1 MAELSHEKEPP
12 SSPSPPKFDAG
23 ELTAAFLSVAGIYS
37 TQMSISRF
45 RAKPTVGG
53 VSLAE
58 APAFKKAP
66 GGAPANVAVG
76 ISKLGGSSAFI
87 GKVGADE
94 FGYMLAEILKQNKA
108 DTSGMQYDSN
118 ARTALTF
125 VTLRADGEHEFLFFR
140 NPNADMLLDKS
151 ELDRNLIE
159 KEGKISRPE
168 LIQKVRQ
175 IARDE
180 LLISVIKSYRAKFCM
195 RWNLELWYLKA
206 RYQVETPFHL
216 FMHFEFASKIW
227 KTQLCG
233 CSVKFKV
240 EWESCCKSQ
249 SKVDI

>member
-1 MAELSHEKEPP
+1 
-12 SSPSPPKFDAG
+12 
-23 ELTAAFLSVAGIYS
+23 
-37 TQMSISRF
+37 
-45 RAKPTVGG
+45 VGG
-53 VSLAE
+53 VSLSE
-58 APAFKKAP
+58 ALAFKKAP
-66 GGAPANVAVG
+66 SGAPANVAVG

-140 NPNADMLLDKS
+140 NPSADMLLDKS

-180 LLISVIKSYRAKFCM
+180 LLISVIKSYRAK
-195 RWNLELWYLKA
+195 KK
-206 RYQVETPFHL
+206 P
-216 FMHFEFASKIW
+216 ASFQQ
-227 KTQLCG
+227 T
-233 CSVKFKV
+233 
-240 EWESCCKSQ
+240 KS
-249 SKVDI
+249 KNGI

>member
-1 MAELSHEKEPP
+1 MAELSHEKAPP
-12 SSPSPPKFDAG
+12 SSLSPPKFAAG
-23 ELTAAFLSVAGIYS
+23 ELTAAFLSVAGKS
-37 TQMSISRF
+37 DDLTAEGCNEISDLVVCF
-45 RAKPTVGG
+45 
-53 VSLAE
+53 
-58 APAFKKAP
+58 AP

-140 NPNADMLLDKS
+140 NPSADMLLDKS

-180 LLISVIKSYRAKFCM
+180 LLISVIKSYRAKKILKQFCM

-227 KTQLCG
+227 KTQ
-233 CSVKFKV
+233 
-240 EWESCCKSQ
+240 
-249 SKVDI
+249 